1 MTEFNHTT
9 QTHCNWNPKTT
20 WNFTPFKWMTSLEN
34 MNAKVTFNPN
44 LLKMYIEK
52 PHLCCWSMWYR
63 VSHQKEFSELENC
76 FTQLYQIRQ
85 LLIQALIVWARFYL
99 HRKKGL
105 HLMITYQRMGNS
117 VLMQQILELKK
128 RSKYLA
134 NILLKKKIKTRPE
147 VY

>member
-1 MTEFNHTT
+1 MNDKSGKYEC
-9 QTHCNWNPKTT
+9 QGYLQSKS
-20 WNFTPFKWMTSLEN
+20 FKNVYWETTSL
-34 MNAKVTFNPN
+34 
-44 LLKMYIEK
+44 LLKYV
-52 PHLCCWSMWYR
+52 

-128 RSKYLA
+128 GV
-134 NILLKKKIKTRPE
+134 NI
-147 VY
+147 